1 MAEQQDEVEVN
12 GPGGFKI
19 RARGYDILTL
29 FVVIGIALLGYLFYE
44 HKADAKTA
52 QTEIVKAL
60 DKVGDSQVELSY
72 LISLTPEER
81 AKLRLEMPESLRR
94 RCDNEDFRCRH

>member
-29 FVVIGIALLGYLFYE
+29 LVVVGIALLGYLFWE
-44 HKADAKTA
+44 HKIDAKA
-52 QTEIVKAL
+52 SQVEIVKAVE
-60 DKVGDSQVELSY
+60 KVADSQSELSY
-72 LISLTPEER
+72 LISLTAEER
-81 AKLRLEMPESLRR
+81 SRLKLDMPESLRR
-94 RCDNEDFRCRH
+94 RVR